1 MESGIFYAAIF
12 DGQKDVI
19 FNTDRI
25 LTKENLLD
33 TILPQSASLSDVIH
47 IADTKGMEIY
57 SDIVTQTLICR

>member
-1 MESGIFYAAIF
+1 VESGIFYAAIF